1 MLWRNYVTVTL
12 CIDYMISSKSI
23 EGHGSA
29 PTQWT
34 AWTHAAVPMLRIQMR
49 QQHNERSG
57 GSRSH
62 RRDRTELNSAWINH
76 KLSTPHYCLPTP
88 CQRRLSCWHHPIHCV
103 PRSPSPPSLCLC
115 VWLNGRPHHAQVRA
129 FTKDTSPSIFAF
141 TLNTRV
147 FVVMELIDSN
157 DDVHTILM

>member
-49 QQHNERSG
+49 QEHNERSG

-88 CQRRLSCWHHPIHCV
+88 CQRWLSCWYHPIHCV
-103 PRSPSPPSLCLC
+103 ARSPHRRLSVCLTQWPSAPRAGAHARFRC
-115 VWLNGRPHHAQVRA
+115 NGTYWQQWRRSHHIDVKT
-129 FTKDTSPSIFAF
+129 FT
-141 TLNTRV
+141 
-147 FVVMELIDSN
+147 
-157 DDVHTILM
+157 